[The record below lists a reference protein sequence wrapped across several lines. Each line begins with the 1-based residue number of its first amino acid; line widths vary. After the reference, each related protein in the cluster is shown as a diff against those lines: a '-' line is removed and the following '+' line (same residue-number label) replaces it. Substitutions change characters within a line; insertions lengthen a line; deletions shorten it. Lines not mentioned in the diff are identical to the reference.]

1 MTIDS
6 IVAGRPD
13 LLTDAFRHMIL
24 PATVLAVPSMSI
36 IVRVVRTTMLDI
48 LSQDYIRMARAQRMS
63 SVRLYGHH
71 ALENAL
77 LPIVTVFGLNLGLL
91 ISGAVFIELIF
102 NWPGLGRYTANAIGG
117 SDYNAI
123 MAITLVVSVSY
134 TLINLLVGLS
144 YSVLDPRVEL
154 K

>member
-1 MTIDS
+1 M
-6 IVAGRPD
+6 
-13 LLTDAFRHMIL
+13 
-24 PATVLAVPSMSI
+24 
-36 IVRVVRTTMLDI
+36 
-48 LSQDYIRMARAQRMS
+48 
-63 SVRLYGHH
+63 
-71 ALENAL
+71 
-77 LPIVTVFGLNLGLL
+77 
-91 ISGAVFIELIF
+91 FIERIF